1 MEMGVIL
8 QGTSPGVEDA
18 EESWEITADVVF
30 VEGEFFDGLGGGLE
44 QGRVSH
50 PDGPDKGDVGSNTTL
65 YCKRKDLNCCSP
77 MQIPVQTEIDIVEWE
92 E

>member
-30 VEGEFFDGLGGGLE
+30 VEGEFF
-44 QGRVSH
+44 
-50 PDGPDKGDVGSNTTL
+50 
-65 YCKRKDLNCCSP
+65 
-77 MQIPVQTEIDIVEWE
+77 
-92 E
+92 